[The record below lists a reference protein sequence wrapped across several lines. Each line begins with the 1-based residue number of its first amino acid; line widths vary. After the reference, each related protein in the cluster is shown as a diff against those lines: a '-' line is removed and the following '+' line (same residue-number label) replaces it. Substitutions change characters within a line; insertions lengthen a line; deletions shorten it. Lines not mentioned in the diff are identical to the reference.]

1 NRDIVNVNGSGIA
14 LGHPVGATGCRLV
27 VTLIHEM
34 AKRGLT
40 LGLATLCVG
49 GGLGFAMVIERE

>member
-1 NRDIVNVNGSGIA
+1 

-34 AKRGLT
+34 VKRDLT

-49 GGLGFAMVIERE
+49 GGLGFAMVIERAE

>member
-1 NRDIVNVNGSGIA
+1 
-14 LGHPVGATGCRLV
+14 V

-34 AKRGLT
+34 AKRDLT

-49 GGLGFAMVIERE
+49 GGMGFAVLVERE

>member
-1 NRDIVNVNGSGIA
+1 MAVGIA
-14 LGHPVGATGCRLV
+14 LGHHVGATGCRLV

-34 AKRGLT
+34 AKRDLT

-49 GGLGFAMVIERE
+49 EGWGFAMVIEKG